1 MKLMTSRSGRFGISL
16 LAVAGLA
23 GLLAGPAAAA
33 GGTSQSNAY
42 GASIH
47 KVLGIVTVPPTPT
60 SHYQPGGTNS
70 SIPLNLGALGNL
82 GVLTATTAGDYGNGV
97 SSADGKVANVALLK
111 TGALPAVSA
120 DAVEASCSQNA
131 PAPATGSSTIVNGK
145 LGGTT
150 LINATPAANTV
161 LLNVPGLVRIVL
173 NQQYT
178 DGTGVFNVNAIHIQL
193 GTAGALGDIVLG
205 HADCGKN
212 TPAVA
217 AFSFGN
223 TPLILGGIAVLLAI
237 AFGLVAGIRRMRP
250 RPQV

>member
-1 MKLMTSRSGRFGISL
+1 MALFTSRTGRIGVGV
-16 LAVAGLA
+16 LAVLGLT
-23 GLLAGPAAAA
+23 GIFAGPAAAA
-33 GGTSQSNAY
+33 GGTSQSSAY

-60 SHYQPGGTNS
+60 SQYQPGGTNS
-70 SIPLNLGALGNL
+70 SVPLNLGALGNL
-82 GVLTATTAGDYGNGV
+82 GVLTAITAGDYGNGI
-97 SSADGKVANVALLK
+97 SSATGRVANVALLK
-111 TGALPAVSA
+111 TGALPAISA
-120 DAVEASCSQNA
+120 DAVEASCAQNA
-131 PAPATGSSTIVNGK
+131 PAQATGSSTIVNGK
-145 LGGTT
+145 LGGST
-150 LINATPAANTV
+150 LINATPAPNTV
-161 LLNVPGLVRIVL
+161 LLNLPGLVRIVL

-178 DGTGVFNVNAIHIQL
+178 DGNGVFQVNAIHIQL

-237 AFGLVAGIRRMRP
+237 TFGLLAGIRRLRP